1 MSSDEYKMS
10 MDGASLKCP
19 SCYERFRDHHS
30 PDIDM
35 DKSEEEWWSLRVITC
50 PYCRAV
56 WKEWFYLSH
65 IELIEEGEHE

>member
-1 MSSDEYKMS
+1 
-10 MDGASLKCP
+10 
-19 SCYERFRDHHS
+19 
-30 PDIDM
+30 M